1 MVNVWRPL
9 LIIELRPGEGARSA
23 ELAAPECG

>member
-9 LIIELRPGEGARSA
+9 LIIELRPGEGARA
-23 ELAAPECG
+23 TEIAVPECG